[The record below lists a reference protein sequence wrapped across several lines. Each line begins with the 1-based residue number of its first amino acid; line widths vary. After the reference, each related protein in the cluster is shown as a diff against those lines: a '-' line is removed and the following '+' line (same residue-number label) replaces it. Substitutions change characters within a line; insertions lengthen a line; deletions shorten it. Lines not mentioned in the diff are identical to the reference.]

1 MNVLLHVHQIAPLLA
16 IELAVEVVIHHAQV
30 HAQVHVAI
38 TTVWAHVNL
47 DVVIRALMAVVVIV
61 EPIII
66 QIRW

>member
-1 MNVLLHVHQIAPLLA
+1 VGLAKEAVL
-16 IELAVEVVIHHAQV
+16 HHAQV
-30 HAQVHVAI
+30 HAQVHVVL

-47 DVVIRALMAVVVIV
+47 DVAIRALMAVVAIV